1 MSNAD
6 KTAPV
11 AANDNDLFNVVE
23 AANFLRLK
31 RSTLDHYRC
40 EGRGPIYRKHGARV
54 YYTRASLMAWSER
67 QMFSST
73 STRVEKKT

>member
-1 MSNAD
+1 MNNAD
-6 KTAPV
+6 KTLPQ
-11 AANDNDLFNVVE
+11 AANDNDLFSVVE

-54 YYTRASLMAWSER
+54 FYTRASLMAWSER

-73 STRVEKKT
+73 SVRVAKRS